1 MHCLILYYSC
11 KLKYMQTWF
20 HSEANIFHT
29 NGKIRANGRT
39 VEGKQTATLS
49 SPDEIYLRWKLKQ
62 MVTSDIVLISVMHSF
77 SMHRKQR
84 SPESNS
90 IRTNKNN
97 TMPIVHCVML
107 IVSSPCSLAQ
117 PCKLSSFLPGLNHSC
132 CQAYKTHSEYSCEMW
147 RVCHAN
153 GNLIEIWTIKFLQDF
168 F

>member
-29 NGKIRANGRT
+29 NGKIRANGRRET
-39 VEGKQTATLS
+39 NS
-49 SPDEIYLRWKLKQ
+49 NSIFIRWNLFEMKIETDGNIWYCVLTQKLKQ
-62 MVTSDIVLISVMHSF
+62 WCLVLISVMHSF

-132 CQAYKTHSEYSCEMW
+132 CQAYKTQSEY
-147 RVCHAN
+147 
-153 GNLIEIWTIKFLQDF
+153 
-168 F
+168 